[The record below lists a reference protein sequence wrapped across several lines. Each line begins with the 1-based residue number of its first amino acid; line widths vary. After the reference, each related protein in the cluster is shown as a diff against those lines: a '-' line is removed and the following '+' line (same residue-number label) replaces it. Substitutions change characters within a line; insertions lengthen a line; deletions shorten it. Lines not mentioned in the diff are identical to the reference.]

1 MWLFH
6 FRSIVKMPSFYSV
19 FCLGCQRH
27 FIGCPFGTSRKKHQP
42 FPVAQPDFFIQFIF
56 IYYLILLVA
65 ASCRN
70 ELLLRSLPTRRKS
83 WEGKGTLSGERFL
96 LFFHSPTSPFP
107 KTFAFIESLFYGFTG
122 CCQVSAVS
130 SFWKDV
136 FEIFS
141 PVIGCG
147 CFTSAVWWKCRR
159 FILFFVWYARGI
171 LLVVPLE
178 LQERNISHFLWHTGF
193 FIQLVSFII
202 LSCWWLLPAGTNSF
216 RAASPPDESLGRGK
230 EPFLEKD
237 FSFPSTAPPL
247 LFQRL
252 SRLSNPC
259 TMVLRDAA
267 KRPLYRPS
275 EKTRLKF
282 LTLS

>member
-42 FPVAQPDFFIQFIF
+42 FSVAHRI
-56 IYYLILLVA
+56 
-65 ASCRN
+65 
-70 ELLLRSLPTRRKS
+70 
-83 WEGKGTLSGERFL
+83 
-96 LFFHSPTSPFP
+96 
-107 KTFAFIESLFYGFTG
+107 
-122 CCQVSAVS
+122 
-130 SFWKDV
+130 
-136 FEIFS
+136 
-141 PVIGCG
+141 
-147 CFTSAVWWKCRR
+147 
-159 FILFFVWYARGI
+159 
-171 LLVVPLE
+171 
-178 LQERNISHFLWHTGF
+178 

-216 RAASPPDESLGRGK
+216 RVASPPAESLGRGK

-252 SRLSNPC
+252 SRLLNPC
-259 TMVLRDAA
+259 STVLRDAA
-267 KRPLYRPS
+267 KRPLYHLS

-282 LTLS
+282 LALS

>member
-1 MWLFH
+1 MVVSFPQYSENAIVLFCFLFGMPEAFYWLSLWNFKKEASAI
-6 FRSIVKMPSFYSV
+6 FCGTPDFYST
-19 FCLGCQRH
+19 R
-27 FIGCPFGTSRKKHQP
+27 
-42 FPVAQPDFFIQFIF
+42 F
-56 IYYLILLVA
+56 IYYLILLVV

-70 ELLLRSLPTRRKS
+70 ELLSRSLPTSRKP
-83 WEGKGTLSGERFL
+83 WEGKGTLSGERFFL
-96 LFFHSPTSPFP
+96 SFHSPTSPFP

-122 CCQVSAVS
+122 CGQASAVS
-130 SFWKDV
+130 SFWKDT

-147 CFTSAVWWKCRR
+147 CFTSIWWKCRH
-159 FILFFVWYARGI
+159 FILFFRLGC
-171 LLVVPLE
+171 
-178 LQERNISHFLWHTGF
+178 QRHFIGCPFGTSRKKHQPF
-193 FIQLVSFII
+193 SVAHRIFIQLVSFII

-216 RAASPPDESLGRGK
+216 RVASPPAESLGRGK

-237 FSFPSTAPPL
+237 FSFPSTAPPP

-267 KRPLYRPS
+267 KRPLYRLS
-275 EKTRLKF
+275 EKKRLKF
-282 LTLS
+282 LSLS